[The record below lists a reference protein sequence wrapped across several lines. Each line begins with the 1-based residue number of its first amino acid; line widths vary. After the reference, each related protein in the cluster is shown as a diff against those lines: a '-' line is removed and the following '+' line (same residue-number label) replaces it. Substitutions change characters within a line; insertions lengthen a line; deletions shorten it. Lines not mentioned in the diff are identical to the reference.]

1 MLKKPVILVAA
12 AAATN
17 NGIGVSNGIPWR
29 LRKELAYF
37 NKVTQTVT
45 GLNEKLFDENR
56 SNDEK
61 LLHEIPTMNV
71 CIMGRRTWESIPLKF
86 RPLTNRYNIVITS
99 NPQLLDSE
107 NPQLT
112 TTQPSIEAALEHV
125 DELNASNYIRID
137 RVFIVGGSGIYASG
151 LQLDTHV
158 QVLLTKVQFADAHTC
173 DTFFPAIDERVF
185 ELQPHARLE
194 QVAGFNVPQGV
205 QTENNID
212 YEFFLFE
219 KRR

>member
-45 GLNEKLFDENR
+45 PLNTL
-56 SNDEK
+56 SSDEK
-61 LLHEIPTMNV
+61 LLDSIPTMNA

-86 RPLTNRYNIVITS
+86 RPLNNRYNIVITS
-99 NPQLLDSE
+99 NPQLLDGE
-107 NPQLT
+107 NPELT
-112 TTQPSIEAALEHV
+112 ITQPSIEAALLHI
-125 DELNASNYIRID
+125 DELNASTNIRID

-151 LQLDTHV
+151 LQLDAHV
-158 QVLLTKVQFADAHTC
+158 QVLLTKVQFVDAHTC
-173 DTFFPAIDERVF
+173 DTFFPAMDERVF
-185 ELQPHARLE
+185 VLQPHARLE

-205 QTENNID
+205 QTENSID

-219 KRR
+219 KRL

>member
-1 MLKKPVILVAA
+1 MLKKPVVLVAA

-45 GLNEKLFDENR
+45 PVNNGLA
-56 SNDEK
+56 SDEK
-61 LLHEIPTMNV
+61 LLNSIPTMNA

-86 RPLTNRYNIVITS
+86 RPLNNRYNIVITS
-99 NPQLLDSE
+99 NPQLLNGE
-107 NPQLT
+107 NPELT
-112 TTQPSIEAALEHV
+112 ITQPSIEAALAHTE
-125 DELNASNYIRID
+125 ELNASTDICID

-151 LQLDTHV
+151 LQLNTHV
-158 QVLLTKVQFADAHTC
+158 QVLLTKVQYADAHTC
-173 DTFFPAIDERVF
+173 DTFFPPLDERVF
-185 ELQPHARLE
+185 EVQPHARLE

-219 KRR
+219 KRS